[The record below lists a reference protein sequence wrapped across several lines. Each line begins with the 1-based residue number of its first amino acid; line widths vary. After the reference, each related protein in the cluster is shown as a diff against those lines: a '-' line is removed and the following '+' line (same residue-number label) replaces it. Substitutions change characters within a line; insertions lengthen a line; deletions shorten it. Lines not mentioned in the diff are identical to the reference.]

1 MRKKVLVLTLA
12 CCMFTAVLAGCGKSK
27 EEEDPGGATPQVVT
41 DPEPETDTN
50 EPENTDETDNQ
61 EEEVSPNLSEE
72 AAYVR
77 ETIAGLAINGEG
89 FDAETAEI
97 SEYREP
103 VTLVRSL
110 FDALEEEEQAILEE
124 DGTLELLLMAE
135 ARTLNLWIRDTPV
148 DAVEDGGVTWLMEER
163 YDELAEA
170 LGEETVNELVPLFES
185 KFLAYNDLIPQFQE
199 EKRNNLEAGQRVDEA
214 ILSMDVND
222 AGAVAEVAEMY
233 DALTSIQQAYVEHYY
248 ILREALGM
256 PENAL
261 DRVIYTGTR
270 SSVYGLGDQW
280 LVPEEWKSV
289 TDQMQEWYPSA
300 QPTMVWI
307 VGSLSGM
314 GCNLEFLPADDVD
327 TEALEEQYIYFSE
340 PTRENHLSHEEYF
353 NYFDENGIQVYLQV
367 EPGFADVDT
376 LIDLVLA
383 QYGDHPCVVGV
394 GVDVE
399 WYHGVT
405 EDAGLPIS
413 DALAEQWDQHLK
425 EINPEYRLFLKHY
438 NIRYLP
444 PSYRSDI
451 LFVNDS
457 QGFGSAIGDVLGLYD
472 EDLDDVLGFMP
483 EFKRFADAFPDNDV
497 LYQIGYAVDE
507 TWFYTME
514 DPVVLSLGQR
524 LAEVTGQNCG
534 IIWVDFTIKDPMTF
548 PWTMSTE
555 DKVKAVNRLLRYL
568 DPEEG
573 GGAVGTRLSG
583 VSSDPAAARDFIFV
597 KKVREI
603 VDSLTEEEL
612 GMLDPERLG
621 YLEWA
626 ESVAED

>member
-41 DPEPETDTN
+41 DPEPEADTN

-72 AAYVR
+72 AANVR

-135 ARTLNLWIRDTPV
+135 ARTLNLWIRDTPL

-327 TEALEEQYIYFSE
+327 TAALEEQYIYFSE

>member
-89 FDAETAEI
+89 FDAETAEM

-135 ARTLNLWIRDTPV
+135 ARTLNLWIRDTPL

-327 TEALEEQYIYFSE
+327 TAALEEQYIYFSE

-583 VSSDPAAARDFIFV
+583 VSSDPAAVRDFIFV